1 MFCYGASRYNML
13 EGITVSDMHRDI
25 EKEREAAAKIQQYLP
40 WLDEKGELL
49 FLPDKDEER
58 VYNLIAYGIE
68 ELKGLGQV
76 FVSDSFKTIQRVQ
89 TPRVTVGV
97 AMKAGLLDISIEGE
111 GMSREELEGI
121 LAGYRKKRKFYR
133 LADGSF
139 LKLEENG
146 LAAAAELSEG
156 LAVKGEDLA
165 SGHLTVPAYRAFYLD
180 KVLQENG
187 TQLQVKRNQ
196 EFKRVLREMKNVE
209 DSDFELPE
217 ELNAQLRPYQ
227 AFGFR
232 WMMTLGKLGFGGILA
247 DDMGL
252 GKTLQT
258 IAYLLGRKELQSG
271 YSALIVCPAS
281 LVYNWESEIHRFAP
295 SLFVTVAAGT
305 AAERKELLEKG
316 EGDVLVTSYDLLK
329 RDIELYENCCFA
341 DMIIDEAQNIK
352 NYNTQA
358 AKAVKA
364 VKSQRRFALT
374 GTPVENSLSELWSI
388 FDFLMPGI
396 LSSNKQFKER
406 YEQPIVNQQDQ
417 QAADRLRK
425 MIRPY
430 VLRRTKKE
438 VLKELPDKLEKV
450 VHAVMEGEQKKLYQA
465 SLQNLKESLD
475 RQTEE
480 EFSAGKIQILAELT
494 RLRQICCDPAMIYE
508 NYRGGSAKTEVCME
522 LLKTAASSGNQV
534 LVFSQFTTAL
544 DLIGRRLEQEGI
556 SYYQLT
562 GSTSKEKRR
571 ELVEKFNQ
579 DHTPVFLISLKA
591 GGTGLNLTA
600 ASVVI
605 HFDPWWNMAAQNQ
618 ATDRAHRIGQKQVV
632 TVYKLIMKD
641 TLEEK
646 ILKLQ
651 EQKAR
656 LSDEIISEGSI
667 KDALATREELLEILK

>member
-1 MFCYGASRYNML
+1 MYLCGPEFLEDLGASARLFNGSRNEYRIHPKDGEVFCSSVLPSLEKCFSCTVTEKLENCRPKPLQIEFYLDRTSGRVTAKTMFCYGASRYNML

-49 FLPDKDEER
+49 FLPDKDEAR

-111 GMSREELEGI
+111 GMSREELEEI

-156 LAVKGEDLA
+156 LAVKGKDLA

-316 EGDVLVTSYDLLK
+316 EEDVLVTSYDLLK

-480 EFSAGKIQILAELT
+480 EFSVGKIQILAELT

-522 LLKTAASSGNQV
+522 LLKTAASLNFPEGRGN
-534 LVFSQFTTAL
+534 
-544 DLIGRRLEQEGI
+544 RPE
-556 SYYQLT
+556 
-562 GSTSKEKRR
+562 
-571 ELVEKFNQ
+571 
-579 DHTPVFLISLKA
+579 
-591 GGTGLNLTA
+591 
-600 ASVVI
+600 
-605 HFDPWWNMAAQNQ
+605 
-618 ATDRAHRIGQKQVV
+618 
-632 TVYKLIMKD
+632 
-641 TLEEK
+641 
-646 ILKLQ
+646 
-651 EQKAR
+651 
-656 LSDEIISEGSI
+656 SDGCVCGNSF
-667 KDALATREELLEILK
+667 